1 MTRTNNT
8 EADAMS
14 EQGIKAPPH
23 DARDR
28 LILEHIPLLRHIVGR
43 MSVPGGLDRDD
54 LYGFGMLGLIAAA
67 DSWEAER
74 GLKFSTYAF
83 PKIRGA
89 ILDELRRMDFL
100 PRGRRERLRELD
112 RTVVELE
119 QENGIPP
126 TPEEIATRMS
136 TNVEEVDEIF
146 LSARNAHELSI
157 DDDGPSQGLAG
168 MLSDPRSDDPVGSAQ
183 WQELK
188 QLMVDAIVSLPEQ
201 EKTVITLYYGQELL
215 LRDIAEVLGVT
226 ESRVSQ
232 VHSRA
237 LYRLNRQLSLLIG
250 EKQA

>member
-1 MTRTNNT
+1 MQQVN
-8 EADAMS
+8 AMS
-14 EQGIKAPPH
+14 EHVGKKAPAH

-67 DSWEAER
+67 DSWEAAR

-112 RTVVELE
+112 RVVIDLE
-119 QENGIPP
+119 QENGVPP
-126 TPEEIATRMS
+126 TPEEIATRLS
-136 TNVEEVDEIF
+136 TSVEEVDEIF

-157 DDDGPSQGLAG
+157 DED
-168 MLSDPRSDDPVGSAQ
+168 
-183 WQELK
+183 
-188 QLMVDAIVSLPEQ
+188 
-201 EKTVITLYYGQELL
+201 
-215 LRDIAEVLGVT
+215 
-226 ESRVSQ
+226 
-232 VHSRA
+232 
-237 LYRLNRQLSLLIG
+237 
-250 EKQA
+250 